1 MSGSADKKILLIRYD
16 PQWEWGPLSE
26 IRICFFQGKDYLQ
39 SRVFRCSLGKSSV
52 LNGEFVGSS
61 KDRG

>member
-26 IRICFFQGKDYLQ
+26 IRICFLQGKDYLQ
-39 SRVFRCSLGKSSV
+39 SRVFKYPVGKSSV
-52 LNGEFVGSS
+52 LNGEYVGSP
-61 KDRG
+61 KERG

>member
-1 MSGSADKKILLIRYD
+1 LIRYD